1 MLFCSL
7 LTLIMLFYTQT
18 LTDVLA
24 ERFTDMDEVRDIANH
39 GCAMGV
45 SGFIY
50 YHETTKFFHDYEDDI
65 EDVCY
70 DTLGDDFM
78 SIVAKNTTSVQGM
91 IQVMVWHV
99 IETYCQ
105 YVLDNV

>member
-1 MLFCSL
+1 M
-7 LTLIMLFYTQT
+7 FYNNEITSA
-18 LTDVLA
+18 LA
-24 ERFTDMDEVRDIANH
+24 ARFTDMDEIKDVARH

-50 YHETTKFFHDYEDDI
+50 YDETTKFFWEHEDSI

-70 DTLGDDFM
+70 DTLGGDFM
-78 SIVAKNTTSVQGM
+78 SIIAKNTTSVHNM

-99 IETYCQ
+99 VETYCQ
-105 YVLDNV
+105 HVLDQGE